1 MSHYNS
7 LIANR
12 VRRNHSGQIPIFL
25 STAVLIAAIFALLIT
40 GIVYAAAPVPTTPAT
55 EAKNIDVNNTQ
66 FSWTASDPP
75 VQTYIL
81 EISKN
86 SDMNGA
92 RSISVTGG
100 MLYFTN
106 NSTLDYGT
114 PYYWRVSNGSESSP
128 VLKFTTKA
136 APAQGTDNTTSSSQ
150 GSFID
155 TLGWPLILG
164 VLCFLFVLL
173 VLFMF
178 IRRPR
183 KKIGDEGAQ
192 ARGQMRKQP
201 PVQNQCPSCGFLNS
215 SNRQQC
221 ISCGAP
227 LAMSGSAPMNQQM
240 GQMGG
245 MQQQQQQQQPWQQPQ
260 MQQQPPQSNPMG
272 QPPGQM
278 GGMQQ
283 QQPWQQP
290 QMQQQPPQ
298 SNPMGQPPGQMGGMQ
313 QQQLWQ
319 QPQVQQQPPQSNPM
333 GQPPGQM
340 GGMQQQQPWQQP
352 QVQQQPPQQF
362 SQQGGFNKIPNNIV
376 GQVNI
381 PQMGQQFGGMQQP
394 AQGST
399 SCPSCG
405 SPAVPGKAFC
415 GNCGARIPAAQQ
427 QFQNQQQTQQ
437 NIICP
442 SCGSP
447 NPLNLQFCGTCGS
460 SLAGAHQ
467 RQIIQTTQSFAC
479 PTCGYQVNAGMNPC
493 PGCGTW
499 LEWGP

>member
-1 MSHYNS
+1 MNYINS
-7 LIANR
+7 LFVNT
-12 VRRNHSGQIPIFL
+12 VRRNRSRRIPVFL
-25 STAVLIAAIFALLIT
+25 STAVLIAAIFVLLIT
-40 GIVYAAAPVPTTPAT
+40 GIVYAAAPVPTAPAS
-55 EAKNIDVNNTQ
+55 EAKDVDVNNVQ

-81 EISKN
+81 ELSKN
-86 SDMNGA
+86 SDMSSPK
-92 RSISVTGG
+92 SITVSGG

-114 PYYWRVSNGSESSP
+114 PYYWRVSNGSEPSP

-136 APAQGTDNTTSSSQ
+136 APAQGTSNNTTSKSQ

-155 TLGWPLILG
+155 ALGWPLILG

-173 VLFMF
+173 VLFLF

-192 ARGQMRKQP
+192 AMGQTRKQP
-201 PVQNQCPSCGFLNS
+201 PVQNQCPVCGFLNP

-245 MQQQQQQQQPWQQPQ
+245 QQQQWQSPQ
-260 MQQQPPQSNPMG
+260 MQQQPPQPNPMG
-272 QPPGQM
+272 QQPQM
-278 GGMQQ
+278 GGQQ
-283 QQPWQQP
+283 QQW
-290 QMQQQPPQ
+290 QPPQ
-298 SNPMGQPPGQMGGMQ
+298 MP
-313 QQQLWQ
+313 
-319 QPQVQQQPPQSNPM
+319 
-333 GQPPGQM
+333 
-340 GGMQQQQPWQQP
+340 
-352 QVQQQPPQQF
+352 QQPPQQF
-362 SQQGGFNKIPNNIV
+362 GQQGGFNKIPNNIV
-376 GQVNI
+376 GQINI

-394 AQGST
+394 AQGLT

-405 SPAVPGKAFC
+405 SPAVPGKPFC
-415 GNCGARIPAAQQ
+415 GNCGTRIPAAQQ

-447 NPLNLQFCGTCGS
+447 NPINLQFCGTCGS

-479 PTCGYQVNAGMNPC
+479 PTCGYQVSAGMNPC